1 MNVVGF
7 ANLLTESF
15 QDFQG
20 DDYELV
26 GHNCCSFARAMVKK
40 LGVRSMPRWVDRLA
54 RGLNL
59 GAFIGAKAT
68 KMAAHP
74 VKKAAALG
82 GRVLRM
88 GRGDSESEDSDED
101 DGLCP
106 TGVEIAEKAKDIPGQ
121 IRCGTGAQPVAQRAQ
136 PVAQPVAQVMPRH
149 APHVQPA
156 MPALPTSM
164 PGFGWQAQAGQ
175 QVAMAQ
181 VPNVALPRPDQVA
194 AAGYPMPAPVYVA
207 PQTYPAQADDQRRL
221 GQDRNSLPVGCLFP
235 YLEKASNL
243 DPEIMHTVPKFEAF
257 KSQRRVF
264 IEMVHLKEHIWLCQ
278 VIRHI
283 NDDMMILHHDSNAF
297 KIFQASLTSSFN
309 KVVAR
314 SGEQLRSSLPI
325 STKREVDEVDWEE
338 KDVLGQLS
346 FDQLLKEIRMALP
359 SEAKAAP
366 ALELLDEDD
375 KPMSS
380 DELTTSFVLVHVY
393 ELESTFVRANR
404 VLSIAGSGAYFAG
417 VEIFGWEWSY
427 GEHGVKKT
435 IPRVQTRHIYKYS
448 VFLGHSE
455 MNVAGFAN
463 LLTESFQDFQGDD
476 YELVGHNC
484 CSFARAMVEK
494 LGVRSMPRWVD
505 RLARCAAS
513 AASGAKTCACAW
525 SDAGATYVHVP
536 GQALG
541 GMLELDSKLRWPRPD
556 QVAAAGQTNARRF
569 KWQHNFKT
577 TLDDLRLIGAQ
588 HFQRQEQRLQSGL
601 QQDPGIPTWFDFQ
614 NRAMGQLTTASGT
627 PCEPRLSHRH
637 RSQTKGRAPLWLSS
651 PPGVKGKHR

>member
-1 MNVVGF
+1 MPSQVVARSGEQLRGSLPISTKREVDEVDWEESEEKDVLARLPLDQLLKEMRMALPSEAEAAPALKLLDKNRRSMSSDELTTSSVLVHVYNLNEAFVKANRVLSIAGSGAFHAGVEIFGWEWSYGVRGVKKTIPRVQTRHIYKCSVFLGHSEMNVVGF

-121 IRCGTGAQPVAQRAQ
+121 IRCGTGAGAQPVAQRAR

-207 PQTYPAQADDQRRL
+207 PQTYPAQVMNPPR
-221 GQDRNSLPVGCLFP
+221 G
-235 YLEKASNL
+235 
-243 DPEIMHTVPKFEAF
+243 
-257 KSQRRVF
+257 
-264 IEMVHLKEHIWLCQ
+264 
-278 VIRHI
+278 
-283 NDDMMILHHDSNAF
+283 
-297 KIFQASLTSSFN
+297 
-309 KVVAR
+309 
-314 SGEQLRSSLPI
+314 PI
-325 STKREVDEVDWEE
+325 YR
-338 KDVLGQLS
+338 
-346 FDQLLKEIRMALP
+346 
-359 SEAKAAP
+359 
-366 ALELLDEDD
+366 
-375 KPMSS
+375 
-380 DELTTSFVLVHVY
+380 
-393 ELESTFVRANR
+393 
-404 VLSIAGSGAYFAG
+404 
-417 VEIFGWEWSY
+417 
-427 GEHGVKKT
+427 
-435 IPRVQTRHIYKYS
+435 
-448 VFLGHSE
+448 
-455 MNVAGFAN
+455 
-463 LLTESFQDFQGDD
+463 
-476 YELVGHNC
+476 
-484 CSFARAMVEK
+484 
-494 LGVRSMPRWVD
+494 
-505 RLARCAAS
+505 
-513 AASGAKTCACAW
+513 
-525 SDAGATYVHVP
+525 
-536 GQALG
+536 
-541 GMLELDSKLRWPRPD
+541 
-556 QVAAAGQTNARRF
+556 
-569 KWQHNFKT
+569 
-577 TLDDLRLIGAQ
+577 
-588 HFQRQEQRLQSGL
+588 
-601 QQDPGIPTWFDFQ
+601 
-614 NRAMGQLTTASGT
+614 
-627 PCEPRLSHRH
+627 
-637 RSQTKGRAPLWLSS
+637 
-651 PPGVKGKHR
+651 